1 MSRRTIK
8 PWSYKDSAELYG
20 IHDWST
26 RYFSVSQDGEVCVH
40 PHQGG
45 DDKRVSLCKII
56 HGARER
62 GLGMPLLLR
71 FPDILE
77 NQLSLLNKTFRKAIR
92 DSDYKSSYQ
101 GVYPIKVNQQQ
112 QVIEEITR
120 CGRKYKHGLEVG
132 SKAELIIAL
141 AHITDKQSFIVC
153 NGYKDREFIELVCYG
168 LKLGFRIMMVVEMLS
183 ELRLIFQ
190 TCERMGVLPNLGV
203 RVKLSSRAGGLWQ
216 DSGGDRSFFGLTAS
230 EIIEMVDLLRA
241 ENKLSCLQMLHYH
254 IGSQV
259 PNIRSIRTGIS
270 EAVRFYVNLVKEG
283 APMGVLDVGGGLA
296 VDYDGSHTNFE
307 SSSNYSLLEYCS
319 DIIEVI
325 KSVTDDAGVPHPIVV
340 SESGRATVAHHE
352 VLLFN
357 VLEVCQLAPH
367 LPVGELPPDCH
378 DLLQNLHELERTLSP
393 KNLQE
398 WFHDAAY
405 YLDEIRTLFRHGV
418 IPLRQ
423 RALAE
428 QIFWVVVEKINRE
441 VQSLKFVSEELKDLS
456 SLVADTYY
464 GNFSVFQSLPDAWA
478 IGQLFP
484 IMPVHRLN
492 ERPTRNA
499 VLSDVT
505 CDSDGKID
513 QFTDLHNIK
522 KTLLL
527 HTPDNEEYYLGVF
540 LVGAYQ
546 ETLGDLHNL
555 LGDTNVVAVTFG
567 QDGEIIFS
575 REIEGDS
582 VADVLSYVEY
592 DPPQLVRQL
601 REQGERAVQEG
612 LITPAERR
620 EIMEAYEAGLRGYTY
635 FEQ

>member
-1 MSRRTIK
+1 MHRKHLR
-8 PWSYKDSAELYG
+8 PWSHKDSAELYG
-20 IHDWST
+20 IHDWSAG
-26 RYFSVSQDGEVCVH
+26 YFSVSEKGEVHVH
-40 PHQGG
+40 PRPGQNKTG
-45 DDKRVSLCKII
+45 VSLYEII
-56 HGARER
+56 EGVRER

-71 FPDILE
+71 FTDILAS
-77 NQLSLLNKTFRKAIR
+77 QIGRLHKSFRQAIK
-92 DSDYKSSYQ
+92 DNNYKSHYQ
-101 GVYPIKVNQQQ
+101 GVYPVKVNQQQ

-120 CGRKYKHGLEVG
+120 QGRTYRHGLEVG

-141 AHITDKQSFIVC
+141 AYIDDPESFIIC
-153 NGYKDREFIELVCYG
+153 NGYKDEEFMELACYG
-168 LKLGFRIMMVVEMLS
+168 RKMGLNVIIVVEMLS
-183 ELRLIFQ
+183 ELELIFKSA
-190 TCERMGVLPNLGV
+190 ERLGVSPSLGV

-230 EIIEMVDLLRA
+230 EIIEMVDTLKHHDKLHCLR
-241 ENKLSCLQMLHYH
+241 MLHYH

-259 PNIRSIRTGIS
+259 PNIRSIRTAIS
-270 EAVRFYVNLVKEG
+270 EAMRFYVNLVGEG
-283 APMGVLDVGGGLA
+283 AAMGILDVGGGLA

-307 SSSNYSLLEYCS
+307 SSRNYSLLEYCS
-319 DIIEVI
+319 DIVEVVG
-325 KSVTDDAGVPHPIVV
+325 SVADDAGVEHPVLV

-357 VLEVCQLAPH
+357 ILDVCQLATIREVNEFPIDSH
-367 LPVGELPPDCH
+367 QM
-378 DLLQNLHELERTLSP
+378 LQNLHDLQQTLSA

-398 WFHDAAY
+398 WFHDATY
-405 YLDEIRTLFRHGV
+405 YLEEIRTLFRHGV

-428 QIFWVVVEKINRE
+428 EIFWDIMEKIS
-441 VQSLKFVSEELKDLS
+441 VAMKGMKFVPDELKNINSVL
-456 SLVADTYY
+456 ADTYY
-464 GNFSVFQSLPDAWA
+464 GNFSVFQSLPDSWA

-492 ERPTRNA
+492 EEPTRNA

-513 QFTDLHNIK
+513 KFTDLHDIK

-527 HTPDNEEYYLGVF
+527 HVPNSEEYYLGVF

-555 LGDTNVVAVTFG
+555 LGDTNVVAVSINEN
-567 QDGEIIFS
+567 DEVVFS
-575 REIEGDS
+575 REIQGDT

-592 DPPQLVRQL
+592 EPRLLTSGVRAKA
-601 REQGERAVQEG
+601 EKAVQAG
-612 LITPAERR
+612 LISAVERR
-620 EIMEAYEAGLRGYTY
+620 EIMEAFEAGLRGYTY

>member
-1 MSRRTIK
+1 VHRKNLK
-8 PWSYKDSAELYG
+8 PWNYKDSAELYG
-20 IHDWST
+20 IHDWSGG
-26 RYFSVSQDGEVCVH
+26 YFSVSAKGEVHVH
-40 PHQGG
+40 PRAGQNKAG
-45 DDKRVSLCKII
+45 VSLHQVIEGVK
-56 HGARER
+56 ER

-71 FPDILE
+71 FTDILSS
-77 NQLSLLNKTFRKAIR
+77 QISLLHKSFRQAIK
-92 DSDYKSSYQ
+92 DNEYQAPYQ
-101 GVYPIKVNQQQ
+101 GVYPVKVNQQQ

-120 CGRKYKHGLEVG
+120 HGQKYRHGLEVG

-141 AHITDKQSFIVC
+141 AHINDQESFIIC
-153 NGYKDREFIELVCYG
+153 NGYKDEEFMELACYG
-168 LKLGFRIMMVVEMLS
+168 QKMGLRVIIVVEMLS
-183 ELRLIFQ
+183 ELKLIFK
-190 TCERMGVLPNLGV
+190 TVKRLGVSPNLGV

-230 EIIEMVDLLRA
+230 EIMEMVDILKQHGMLD
-241 ENKLSCLQMLHYH
+241 CLQMLHYH

-259 PNIRSIRTGIS
+259 PNIRNIRTAIS
-270 EAVRFYVNLVKEG
+270 EAMRFYVNLVKEG
-283 APMGVLDVGGGLA
+283 APMGILDVGGGLA

-307 SSSNYSLLEYCS
+307 SSRNYSLLEYCS
-319 DIIEVI
+319 DIVEVV
-325 KSVTDDAGVPHPIVV
+325 KSIADDAEVGHPLLV

-357 VLEVCQLAPH
+357 ILDVCRLANFREIS
-367 LPVGELPPDCH
+367 ELPADSH
-378 DLLQNLHELERTLSP
+378 LMLQNLLELQKTLTS

-398 WFHDAAY
+398 WFHDATY
-405 YLDEIRTLFRHGV
+405 YLEEIRTLFRHGV

-428 QIFWVVVEKINRE
+428 EIFWTMMEKISTE
-441 VQSLKFVSEELKDLS
+441 MKELKFVPDELKNIDSVL
-456 SLVADTYY
+456 ADTYY
-464 GNFSVFQSLPDAWA
+464 GNFSVFQSLPDSWA

-492 ERPTRNA
+492 EKPTRNA

-513 QFTDLHNIK
+513 KFTDLHDIK

-527 HTPDNEEYYLGVF
+527 HTLNQEEYYLGVF

-555 LGDTNVVAVTFG
+555 LGDTNVVAVSISEE
-567 QDGEIIFS
+567 DEIVLS
-575 REIEGDS
+575 REIQGDS

-592 DPPQLVRQL
+592 EPRLLVSQVRA
-601 REQGERAVQEG
+601 RAEKAVQGG
-612 LITPAERR
+612 LITPGERR
-620 EIMEAYEAGLRGYTY
+620 QIMDAFEAGLRGYTY

>member
-1 MSRRTIK
+1 MHRKYLK
-8 PWSYKDSAELYG
+8 PWNYKDSAELYG
-20 IHDWST
+20 IHDWSSG
-26 RYFSVSQDGEVCVH
+26 YFSVSEKGEVHVH
-40 PHQGG
+40 PRPNQNKEG
-45 DDKRVSLCKII
+45 VSLYKII
-56 HGARER
+56 EGVKER

-71 FPDILE
+71 FTDILTSQISKLHKSFRQAIKE
-77 NQLSLLNKTFRKAIR
+77 N
-92 DSDYKSSYQ
+92 DYQSHYQ
-101 GVYPIKVNQQQ
+101 GVYPVKVNQQQ

-120 CGRKYKHGLEVG
+120 QGKKYLHGLEVG
-132 SKAELIIAL
+132 SKAELVIAL
-141 AHITDKQSFIVC
+141 SYIDDSKSFIIC
-153 NGYKDREFIELVCYG
+153 NGYKDEEFMELAFYGQKMG
-168 LKLGFRIMMVVEMLS
+168 LKVIIVVEMLS
-183 ELRLIFQ
+183 EVELIFKNA
-190 TCERMGVLPNLGV
+190 ERLGVTPNLGV

-230 EIIEMVDLLRA
+230 EIIELVDTLKRHD
-241 ENKLSCLQMLHYH
+241 KLDCLQMLHYH

-259 PNIRSIRTGIS
+259 PNIRDIRTAIS
-270 EAVRFYVNLVKEG
+270 EAMRFYVNLVKEG
-283 APMGVLDVGGGLA
+283 APMGILDVGGGLA
-296 VDYDGSHTNFE
+296 VDYDGSNTNFE
-307 SSSNYSLLEYCS
+307 SSRNYSLLEYCS
-319 DIIEVI
+319 DIVEVV
-325 KSVTDDAGVPHPIVV
+325 KSVADDAEVAHPILV

-357 VLEVCQLAPH
+357 ILDVSQLASVREVSEFPI
-367 LPVGELPPDCH
+367 DSH
-378 DLLQNLHELERTLSP
+378 DLLQNLHELQQTLSA

-398 WFHDAAY
+398 WFHDASY
-405 YLDEIRTLFRHGV
+405 YLEEIRTLFRHGV

-428 QIFWVVVEKINRE
+428 EIFWEVMEKI
-441 VQSLKFVSEELKDLS
+441 SAELKEMKVVPDELKNIS
-456 SLVADTYY
+456 SVVADTYY
-464 GNFSVFQSLPDAWA
+464 GNFSVFQSLPDSWA

-492 ERPTRNA
+492 EKPTRDA

-513 QFTDLHNIK
+513 KFTDLHSIK
-522 KTLLL
+522 KTILL
-527 HTPDNEEYYLGVF
+527 HVPNHEEYYLGVF

-555 LGDTNVVAVTFG
+555 LGDTNVVAVSIS
-567 QDGEIIFS
+567 EENEVVFS

-592 DPPQLVRQL
+592 EPRLLTNQVRQKA
-601 REQGERAVQEG
+601 EKAVQGG

-620 EIMEAYEAGLRGYTY
+620 QIMDAFDAGLRGYTY

>member
-1 MSRRTIK
+1 MRRRTIK

-20 IHDWST
+20 IHDWAVG
-26 RYFSVSQDGEVCVH
+26 YFSVSEKGEVHVH
-40 PHQGG
+40 PRAGRNDSG
-45 DDKRVSLCKII
+45 VSLCDII
-56 HGARER
+56 RGARDR
-62 GLGMPLLLR
+62 GLSMPLLLR
-71 FPDILE
+71 FTDIL
-77 NQLSLLNKTFRKAIR
+77 NSQLSRLHKSFRKAIKENEYL
-92 DSDYKSSYQ
+92 SHYQ

-120 CGRKYKHGLEVG
+120 CGKKYLHGLEVG

-141 AHITDKQSFIVC
+141 AHIEDHQTFIIC
-153 NGYKDREFIELVCYG
+153 NGYKDEEFIELACYG
-168 LKLGFRIMMVVEMLS
+168 LKLGFRVILVVEMLS
-183 ELRLIFQ
+183 ELRLIFR
-190 TCERMGVLPNLGV
+190 TCERLGVNPNLGV

-230 EIIEMVDLLRA
+230 EIIEMVDLLRS
-241 ENKLSCLQMLHYH
+241 EDKLHCLQMLHYH

-259 PNIRSIRTGIS
+259 PNIRNIRTAIS
-270 EAVRFYVNLVKEG
+270 EAARFYVNLVQEG
-283 APMGVLDVGGGLA
+283 APMGVLDIGGGLA

-307 SSSNYSLLEYCS
+307 SSRNYSLLEYCS
-319 DIIEVI
+319 DIVEVV
-325 KSVTDDAGVPHPIVV
+325 KSVADEAQVPHPILI

-352 VLLFN
+352 VLIFN
-357 VLEVCQLAPH
+357 VLEVCQLASH
-367 LPVGELPPDCH
+367 LPIREFPIDSH
-378 DLLQNLHELERTLSP
+378 ELLQNLHELQQTITA

-405 YLDEIRTLFRHGV
+405 YLEEIRTLFRHGV

-428 QIFWVVVEKINRE
+428 EIFWAIIEKINAE
-441 VQSLKFVSEELKDLS
+441 AEEMKFVPEELQNLS
-456 SLVADTYY
+456 SVVADTYY
-464 GNFSVFQSLPDAWA
+464 GNFSVFQSLPDSWA

-492 ERPTRNA
+492 EKPTRNG

-513 QFTDLHNIK
+513 KFTDIRNIK
-522 KTLLL
+522 KTIQL
-527 HTPDNEEYYLGVF
+527 HTPNSEEYYLGVF

-555 LGDTNVVAVTFG
+555 LGDTNVVAVSITE
-567 QDGEIIFS
+567 DNEIVFS
-575 REIEGDS
+575 REIVGDS

-592 DPPQLVRQL
+592 EPHLLVRQL
-601 REQGERAVQEG
+601 REQGERAVQENR
-612 LITPAERR
+612 ITPAERR
-620 EIMEAYEAGLRGYTY
+620 EIMDAYEAGLRGYTY